1 MAARNSRIIL
11 VVTYISRRTM
21 EQLGLFKWKY
31 YYPPI
36 GVNSAVWRDYVRHLF
51 SDPLRNNYDTSAY
64 ISHYA
69 STFFICIMHSLLSS
83 FWDHSISSVII
94 LTKFNVP

>member
-1 MAARNSRIIL
+1 MAVWNSRIIL

-51 SDPLRNNYDTSAY
+51 SDLLRNNYDTSAY
-64 ISHYA
+64 IFNYTS
-69 STFFICIMHSLLSS
+69 SFFIYRMHSLLSS
-83 FWDHSISSVII
+83 F
-94 LTKFNVP
+94 

>member
-1 MAARNSRIIL
+1 MAGWNSRIIL
-11 VVTYISRRTM
+11 VVTYISRRTI
-21 EQLGLFKWKY
+21 EQLWLFKWKY

-64 ISHYA
+64 ISHHLYNA
-69 STFFICIMHSLLSS
+69 FITVESLGS
-83 FWDHSISSVII
+83 FRIFGYNLNDI
-94 LTKFNVP
+94 

>member
-69 STFFICIMHSLLSS
+69 SIFFICIMHSLLSS
-83 FWDHSISSVII
+83 LWDHSISSVII